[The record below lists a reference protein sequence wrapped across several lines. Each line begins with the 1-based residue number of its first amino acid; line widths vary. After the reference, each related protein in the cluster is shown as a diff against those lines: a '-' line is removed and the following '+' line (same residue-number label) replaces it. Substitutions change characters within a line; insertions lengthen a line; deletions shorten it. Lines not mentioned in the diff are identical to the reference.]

1 MKRTQEAALIASKI
15 LRALTRAEE
24 GQDQSIDRLG
34 QLAQALT
41 RGRRAAGL
49 STTVGQPAF
58 DALARAM
65 TAQVE
70 AQKAMVELHGALA
83 KVKSQTRFRS
93 VRLGGLDKSDEP
105 VPRET
110 RLSLVDR
117 AA

>member
-1 MKRTQEAALIASKI
+1 MKRTEQAALIAARI
-15 LRALTRAEE
+15 QRALNRAED
-24 GQDQSIDRLG
+24 GQDQSINRLG

-41 RGRRAAGL
+41 RGRKAAGL

-65 TAQVE
+65 AAQVE
-70 AQKAMVELHGALA
+70 SQKAMVELHEALA
-83 KVKSQTRFRS
+83 EVKGKTRFRS
-93 VRLGGLDKSDEP
+93 VRLGGLDKVEGD
-105 VPRET
+105 VPREA

>member
-1 MKRTQEAALIASKI
+1 MKRSEEATLIATRI
-15 LRALTRAEE
+15 QRALCRAEQ

-65 TAQVE
+65 AAQVE

-83 KVKSQTRFRS
+83 EVKGQTRFRS
-93 VRLGGLDKSDEP
+93 IRLGGLDKADAP

-110 RLSLVDR
+110 RLALVDR

>member
-1 MKRTQEAALIASKI
+1 MKRTEEAALIAARI
-15 LRALTRAEE
+15 HRALTRVES
-24 GQDQSIDRLG
+24 GLDQSINRIG

-41 RGRRAAGL
+41 RGRKAAGL

-65 TAQVE
+65 AAQVE
-70 AQKAMVELHGALA
+70 AQKAMVELHEALA
-83 KVKSQTRFRS
+83 DVKGKTRFRS
-93 VRLGGLDKSDEP
+93 IRLGGLDKVDEP

>member
-1 MKRTQEAALIASKI
+1 MKRTQEAAIIAARI
-15 LRALTRAEE
+15 QRALNRAEE
-24 GQDQSIDRLG
+24 GQDQSIDRLA

-65 TAQVE
+65 AAQVE
-70 AQKAMVELHGALA
+70 AQKAMVELHGVLA
-83 KVKSQTRFRS
+83 DVKSQTRFRS
-93 VRLGGLDKSDEP
+93 VRLGGLDKSDEQI
-105 VPRET
+105 PRET
-110 RLSLVDR
+110 RLSLVDQ